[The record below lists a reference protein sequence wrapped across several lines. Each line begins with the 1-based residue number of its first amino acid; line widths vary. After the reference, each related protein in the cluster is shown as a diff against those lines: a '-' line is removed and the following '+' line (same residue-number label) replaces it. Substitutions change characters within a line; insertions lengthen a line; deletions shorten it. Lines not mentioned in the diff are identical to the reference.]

1 MTKDD
6 SVKILSLDPAAWSED
21 APYTQTVDVAGVKTT
36 DKIEIWSGIT
46 SETSADDA
54 KLYTKMAAMISY
66 AICITDGSVSFVCLN
81 KKPSSAF
88 KIKLKGVE

>member
-6 SVKILSLDPAAWSED
+6 SVKIISLPAAWTD
-21 APYTQTVDVAGVKTT
+21 TAPYTQTVDVSGIKTT
-36 DKIEIWSGIT
+36 DRIEIWSGIT
-46 SETSADDA
+46 SDTSASDA
-54 KLYTKMAAMISY
+54 KMYTKMASMISY
-66 AICITDGSVSFVCLN
+66 ATCTEDGKVTFTCLN

>member
-6 SVKILSLDPAAWSED
+6 SVKILTLDSAAWSES
-21 APYTQTVDVAGVKTT
+21 APYAQTIEVTGVKAT
-36 DKIEIWSGIT
+36 DKIEVWSGVT

-54 KLYTKMAAMISY
+54 KLYMKMAAMISY
-66 AICITDGSVSFVCLN
+66 ATCTTDGSVTFVCLN
-81 KKPSSAF
+81 KKPSSSF

>member
-1 MTKDD
+1 MAKDD
-6 SVKILSLDPAAWSED
+6 SVKILTLDSAAWSES
-21 APYTQTVDVAGVKTT
+21 APYTQTVEVAGVNTT
-36 DKIEIWSGIT
+36 DKIEVWSGVT

-54 KLYTKMAAMISY
+54 KVYTKMAAIISY
-66 AICITDGSVSFVCLN
+66 ATCTADGSVTFVCLN

>member
-1 MTKDD
+1 MTKDE
-6 SVKILSLDPAAWSED
+6 SVKIVSLDSAAWSES
-21 APYTQTVDVAGVKTT
+21 APYNQTVEVTGVKTT
-36 DKIEIWSGIT
+36 DKIEVWSGIT

-66 AICITDGSVSFVCLN
+66 ATCTEDGSVTFVCLN